1 MGLFLYHAR
10 DARGELQKGRFE
22 GATST
27 EVADHLLAAGLIP
40 VDIRALPETAEFNL
54 GEMLGR
60 GRAQSIGIVE
70 LQLFSRQLHTLLRA
84 GVPILRALASLRE
97 SSVNAG
103 FARVLADI
111 NDGLGQGREL
121 SVCLARHPKIFDSFY
136 LAMVRVGEMTGRL
149 DEVLD
154 RLAVHLDFERRAR
167 EKVKA
172 AVRYP
177 FFVVIALV
185 VAMGVINLF
194 VIPAFSKVYAGMHA
208 DLPLMTQ
215 VLIGTSNF
223 TRDNIHFLIGGAGV
237 ALLAFRAWVNSD
249 DGRYV
254 WDRFKLR
261 LPIVG
266 KILRKSALARFAR
279 SFALAVRSG
288 VPILQ
293 VLAVVAAVA
302 DNRYY
307 ADKITG
313 MREGIE
319 RGESLLRTA
328 TLSGVFTPV
337 VLQMLAIGEETGELD
352 NLLQE
357 IAVMYEQEVEY
368 EISTLSQQV
377 EPILIVALGAM
388 VLVLALGVFLPI
400 WDMGSKTF
408 GH

>member
-1 MGLFLYHAR
+1 MPLFLYQAR
-10 DARGELQKGRFE
+10 NAKGELQKGRSE
-22 GATST
+22 GGNSA

-40 VDIRALPETAEFNL
+40 VDIRALPEQVEFSL
-54 GEMLGR
+54 GDVLGR
-60 GRAQSIGIVE
+60 NRAQSIGLVE
-70 LQLFSRQLHTLLRA
+70 LQLFSRQLHTMLRA
-84 GVPILRALASLRE
+84 GVPILRALTSLRE

-177 FFVVIALV
+177 LFVVIALV

-215 VLIGTSNF
+215 ILIGTSNF

-237 ALLAFRAWVNSD
+237 ALLGFRAWVNSD

-279 SFALAVRSG
+279 SFALATRSG

-293 VLAVVAAVA
+293 VLTVVAAVA

-313 MREGIE
+313 MREGVE

-337 VLQMLAIGEETGELD
+337 VLQMLAIGEESGELD

-368 EISTLSQQV
+368 EISTLSQQI
-377 EPILIVALGAM
+377 EPILITALGAM

>member
-1 MGLFLYHAR
+1 MALFLYQAR
-10 DARGELQKGRFE
+10 TAKGELQKGRFE
-22 GATST
+22 GGHPA

-40 VDIRALPETAEFNL
+40 VSIQALPEPVEFNL
-54 GEMLGR
+54 GELLGK
-60 GRAQSIGIVE
+60 RAQSVSMVE
-70 LQLFSRQLHTLLRA
+70 LQLFSRQLHTMLRA
-84 GVPILRALASLRE
+84 GVPILRALTGLRE
-97 SSVNAG
+97 SSINPG

-111 NDGLGQGREL
+111 QDGLGQGREL
-121 SVCLARHPKIFDSFY
+121 SVCMARHPKIFDSFY
-136 LAMVRVGEMTGRL
+136 LSMIRVGEMTGRL

-167 EKVKA
+167 EKVKG

-177 FFVVIALV
+177 LFVIIALV
-185 VAMGVINLF
+185 VAMAVINLF
-194 VIPAFSKVYAGMHA
+194 VIPAFSKVYAGMNA
-208 DLPLMTQ
+208 DLPLMTKL
-215 VLIGTSNF
+215 LIATSTF
-223 TRDNIHFLIGGAGV
+223 TRDHIHWLIGGAGA
-237 ALLAFRAWVNSD
+237 ALLGFRLWIGTD
-249 DGRYV
+249 GGRYI

-279 SFALAVRSG
+279 SFALASRSG

-293 VLAVVAAVA
+293 VLTVVAAVA

-307 ADKITG
+307 ADKIAA

-328 TLSGVFTPV
+328 TLTGIFTPV
-337 VLQMLAIGEETGELD
+337 VLQMLAVGEETGELD
-352 NLLQE
+352 TLLQE

-368 EISTLSQQV
+368 EISTLSQQI
-377 EPILIVALGAM
+377 EPILITALGAM

>member
-1 MGLFLYHAR
+1 MSLFLYQAR
-10 DARGELQKGRFE
+10 TAKGELQKGRFE
-22 GATST
+22 GANST

-40 VDIRALPETAEFNL
+40 VDIRALPDPVEFNL
-54 GEMLGR
+54 GEVLGKGR
-60 GRAQSIGIVE
+60 GESIGLVE
-70 LQLFSRQLHTLLRA
+70 LQLFSRQLHTMLRA
-84 GVPILRALASLRE
+84 GVPILRALTSLRE

-103 FARVLADI
+103 FAKVLADI
-111 NDGLGQGREL
+111 NDSLGQGREL

-154 RLAVHLDFERRAR
+154 RLALHLDFERRAR
-167 EKVKA
+167 EKVKG

-177 FFVVIALV
+177 MFVVIALIA
-185 VAMGVINLF
+185 AMAVINLF

-208 DLPLMTQ
+208 ELPLMT
-215 VLIGTSNF
+215 
-223 TRDNIHFLIGGAGV
+223 RFLIATSSFTKENFHLMVAGTGV
-237 ALLAFRAWVNSD
+237 ALLGFRGWVNTD
-249 DGRYV
+249 NGRYV

-266 KILRKSALARFAR
+266 KILRKSSMSRFAR
-279 SFALAVRSG
+279 SYALASRSG

-293 VLAVVAAVA
+293 VLTVVAAVA

-307 ADKITG
+307 ADKISG

-328 TLSGVFTPV
+328 TLAGIFTPI
-337 VLQMLAIGEETGELD
+337 VLQMLAVGEETGELD

-357 IAVMYEQEVEY
+357 IAVMYEQEVEF
-368 EISTLSQQV
+368 EISTLSQQI
-377 EPILIVALGAM
+377 EPILITALGAM

>member
-1 MGLFLYHAR
+1 MGLFLYQAR
-10 DARGELQKGRFE
+10 TGKGELQKGRFE
-22 GATST
+22 GANSA

-40 VDIRALPETAEFNL
+40 VNISALPDPVEFNL
-54 GEMLGR
+54 GEVLGKN
-60 GRAQSIGIVE
+60 RAQSIGLVE
-70 LQLFSRQLHTLLRA
+70 LQLFSRQLHTMLRA
-84 GVPILRALASLRE
+84 GVPILRALSSLRE
-97 SSVNAG
+97 TSINPG
-103 FARVLADI
+103 FSRVLADI

-121 SVCLARHPKIFDSFY
+121 SMCLARHPKIFDSFY
-136 LAMVRVGEMTGRL
+136 LAMIRVGEMTGRL
-149 DEVLD
+149 DNVLD

-167 EKVKA
+167 EMVKGA
-172 AVRYP
+172 IRYP
-177 FFVVIALV
+177 LFVVIALM
-185 VAMGVINLF
+185 VAMLVINLF
-194 VIPAFSKVYAGMHA
+194 VIPAFSKVYAGMNA
-208 DLPLMTQ
+208 ELPLMTRF
-215 VLIGTSNF
+215 LIATSTF
-223 TRDNIHFLIGGAGV
+223 TKEYIHFLIAGAGV
-237 ALLAFRAWVNSD
+237 ALLGFIGWKGTDS
-249 DGRYV
+249 GRYT

-279 SFALAVRSG
+279 SFALASKSG

-293 VLAVVAAVA
+293 VLTVVAAVA

-307 ADKITG
+307 ADKIG
-313 MREGIE
+313 NMREGIE

-328 TLSGVFTPV
+328 TLTGVFTPV
-337 VLQMLAIGEETGELD
+337 VLQMLAVGEETGELD

-368 EISTLSQQV
+368 EISTLSQQI
-377 EPILIVALGAM
+377 EPILITALGAM